1 MFINK
6 AKTQNA
12 KAMVKGTGNDIPKDE
27 KPKPAVIQQMAAYLR
42 LEPYDRKCDKKLLDI
57 AD

>member
-1 MFINK
+1 
-6 AKTQNA
+6 
-12 KAMVKGTGNDIPKDE
+12 MVKGTGNDIPKDE

-42 LEPYDRKCDKKLLDI
+42 LEPYDRKCDKKSLDI